1 MAFLSWLRGLFTDAA
16 PTAAP
21 QPDPDPPAT
30 PAPSAKLEQ
39 AREALAKLLLSLFAS
54 DELRRH
60 VAYGPKG
67 AVIGPRLPG
76 MSVPPV
82 AVAAAVVHE
91 CETHELIDD
100 AFFTSLLKERPRRA
114 ADIDPVAA
122 LWRDLKR

>member
-16 PTAAP
+16 P
-21 QPDPDPPAT
+21 QPAPDPPT
-30 PAPSAKLEQ
+30 PPAPPATIEQ

-60 VAYGPKG
+60 IGYGPKG
-67 AVIGPRLPG
+67 AIIGPRLPG
-76 MSVPPV
+76 LSVSPV
-82 AVAAAVVHE
+82 EVAAAVVRE
-91 CETHELIDD
+91 CETNELIND
-100 AFFTSLLKERPRRA
+100 AFFASLLKERPRRA